1 MIRPEKIE
9 QFLRH
14 HGWDDAKT
22 EKITSDASNREYTR
36 LSKKQNTSILMDS
49 DPTTNESIENFIY
62 FTKQLRKQK
71 FSAPKIYG
79 QDICNGL
86 LLLEDLGSDS
96 FANILKSK
104 PHLENQIYQ
113 EAINQLIE
121 IRKNKIP
128 HLTRKYDL
136 KILLQEAVLFSEWY
150 LSPLRAS
157 CESSYLLKILRV
169 TLQETLKQDTTLVL
183 RDYHAENLMW
193 LPDRR
198 NNRRVGL
205 LDYQDALAGN
215 PAYDI
220 ASLLKDARRE
230 VPKKLQEELI
240 KYFLKK
246 TNLDHAVFS
255 RDYSILSA
263 QRNLKIIGI
272 FSRLS
277 IRDNK
282 SGYLDLIPRVW
293 KNLQDDLKHPSLN
306 ELSEFIKS
314 NSPQPTL
321 ENLGKLFKA

>member
-9 QFLRH
+9 RFLRH

-22 EKITSDASNREYTR
+22 EKITSDASNRKYTR
-36 LSKKQNTSILMDS
+36 LFKKQNTSILMDS

-62 FTKQLRKQK
+62 FTKQLRKLK

-104 PHLENQIYQ
+104 PHLENHIYQ

-157 CESSYLLKILRV
+157 YESSHLLKILRV
-169 TLQETLKQDTTLVL
+169 SLQETLKQDTTLVL

>member
-9 QFLRH
+9 RFLRH
-14 HGWDDAKT
+14 HGWDDART

-62 FTKQLRKQK
+62 FTNQLRKQK

-104 PHLENQIYQ
+104 PHLENHIYQ

-128 HLTRKYDL
+128 RLTRKYDL

-157 CESSYLLKILRV
+157 YESSHLLKILRV

-193 LPDRR
+193 LPDRSD
-198 NNRRVGL
+198 NRRVGL

-321 ENLGKLFKA
+321 ENLGKLFKT

>member
-9 QFLRH
+9 RFLRH

-22 EKITSDASNREYTR
+22 EKITSDASNRKYTR
-36 LSKKQNTSILMDS
+36 LFKKQNTSILMDS

-62 FTKQLRKQK
+62 FTNQLRKQK

-104 PHLENQIYQ
+104 PHLENHIYQ

-128 HLTRKYDL
+128 RLTRKYDL

-157 CESSYLLKILRV
+157 YESSHLLKILRV

-293 KNLQDDLKHPSLN
+293 KNLQDDLEHPSLN

>member
-14 HGWDDAKT
+14 HGWNDAKT

-79 QDICNGL
+79 QDICNGF

-128 HLTRKYDL
+128 RLTRKYDL

-157 CESSYLLKILRV
+157 YESSYLLKILRV

-282 SGYLDLIPRVW
+282 SSYLDLIPRVW

-306 ELSEFIKS
+306 ELSEFIKI

-321 ENLGKLFKA
+321 ENLRKLFKA

>member
-1 MIRPEKIE
+1 
-9 QFLRH
+9 
-14 HGWDDAKT
+14 
-22 EKITSDASNREYTR
+22 
-36 LSKKQNTSILMDS
+36 MDS
-49 DPTTNESIENFIY
+49 DPTTNESIESFIY

-79 QDICNGL
+79 QDICNGF

-104 PHLENQIYQ
+104 PHLENHIYQ

-157 CESSYLLKILRV
+157 YESSHLLKILRV

-282 SGYLDLIPRVW
+282 SSYLDLIPRVW

>member
-1 MIRPEKIE
+1 LIRPEKIE
-9 QFLRH
+9 RFLRH

-22 EKITSDASNREYTR
+22 EKITSDASNRKYTR
-36 LSKKQNTSILMDS
+36 LFKKQNTSILMDS

-62 FTKQLRKQK
+62 FTKQLRKLK

-104 PHLENQIYQ
+104 PHLENHIYQ

-157 CESSYLLKILRV
+157 YESSHLLKILRV

-321 ENLGKLFKA
+321 ENLGKLFKT

>member
-9 QFLRH
+9 RFLRH

-22 EKITSDASNREYTR
+22 EKITSDASNRKYTR
-36 LSKKQNTSILMDS
+36 LFKKQNTSILMDS

-62 FTKQLRKQK
+62 FTNQLRKQK

-104 PHLENQIYQ
+104 PHLENHIYQ

-157 CESSYLLKILRV
+157 YESSHLLKILRV
-169 TLQETLKQDTTLVL
+169 TL
-183 RDYHAENLMW
+183 
-193 LPDRR
+193 
-198 NNRRVGL
+198 
-205 LDYQDALAGN
+205 
-215 PAYDI
+215 
-220 ASLLKDARRE
+220 
-230 VPKKLQEELI
+230 
-240 KYFLKK
+240 
-246 TNLDHAVFS
+246 
-255 RDYSILSA
+255 
-263 QRNLKIIGI
+263 
-272 FSRLS
+272 
-277 IRDNK
+277 
-282 SGYLDLIPRVW
+282 
-293 KNLQDDLKHPSLN
+293 
-306 ELSEFIKS
+306 
-314 NSPQPTL
+314 
-321 ENLGKLFKA
+321 

>member
-1 MIRPEKIE
+1 MYKR
-9 QFLRH
+9 Q
-14 HGWDDAKT
+14 
-22 EKITSDASNREYTR
+22 
-36 LSKKQNTSILMDS
+36 
-49 DPTTNESIENFIY
+49 
-62 FTKQLRKQK
+62 
-71 FSAPKIYG
+71 
-79 QDICNGL
+79 
-86 LLLEDLGSDS
+86 
-96 FANILKSK
+96 
-104 PHLENQIYQ
+104 
-113 EAINQLIE
+113 
-121 IRKNKIP
+121 
-128 HLTRKYDL
+128 
-136 KILLQEAVLFSEWY
+136 
-150 LSPLRAS
+150 
-157 CESSYLLKILRV
+157 
-169 TLQETLKQDTTLVL
+169 LQETLKQDTTLVL

-193 LPDRR
+193 LPDRSD
-198 NNRRVGL
+198 NRRVGL

-282 SGYLDLIPRVW
+282 SSYLDLIPRVW

-306 ELSEFIKS
+306 ELSEFIKI

-321 ENLGKLFKA
+321 ENLRKLFKA

>member
-9 QFLRH
+9 RFLRH
-14 HGWDDAKT
+14 HGWDGAKT
-22 EKITSDASNREYTR
+22 EKINSDASNRKYTR
-36 LSKKQNTSILMDS
+36 LFKKQNTSILMDS
-49 DPTTNESIENFIY
+49 DPTTNESIKNFIY
-62 FTKQLRKQK
+62 FTNQLRKQK

-104 PHLENQIYQ
+104 PHLENHIYQ

-157 CESSYLLKILRV
+157 YESSHLLKILRV
-169 TLQETLKQDTTLVL
+169 SLQETLKQDTTLVL

>member
-1 MIRPEKIE
+1 MIRSEKIE
-9 QFLRH
+9 RFLRH

-62 FTKQLRKQK
+62 FTNQLRKQK

-104 PHLENQIYQ
+104 PHLENHIYQ

-157 CESSYLLKILRV
+157 YESSHLLKILRV

-246 TNLDHAVFS
+246 TNLDNAVFS

-306 ELSEFIKS
+306 ALSEFIKI

-321 ENLGKLFKA
+321 ENLRKLFKA

>member
-9 QFLRH
+9 RFLRH

-22 EKITSDASNREYTR
+22 EKINSDASNRKYTR
-36 LSKKQNTSILMDS
+36 LFKKQNTSILMDS

-62 FTKQLRKQK
+62 FTNQLRKQK

-104 PHLENQIYQ
+104 PHLENHIYQ

-157 CESSYLLKILRV
+157 YESSHLLKILRV
-169 TLQETLKQDTTLVL
+169 SLQETLKQDTTLVL

-314 NSPQPTL
+314 NSPQPTP

>member
-1 MIRPEKIE
+1 LIRPEKIE
-9 QFLRH
+9 RFLRH

-22 EKITSDASNREYTR
+22 EKITSDASNRKYTR
-36 LSKKQNTSILMDS
+36 LFKKQNTSILMDS

-62 FTKQLRKQK
+62 FTNQLRKQK

-104 PHLENQIYQ
+104 PHLENHIYQ

-157 CESSYLLKILRV
+157 YESSHLLKILRV

-321 ENLGKLFKA
+321 ENLGKLFKT

>member
-1 MIRPEKIE
+1 LIRPEKIE
-9 QFLRH
+9 RFLRH

-22 EKITSDASNREYTR
+22 EKITSDASNRKYTR
-36 LSKKQNTSILMDS
+36 LFKKQNTSILMDS

-62 FTKQLRKQK
+62 FTKQLRKLK

-104 PHLENQIYQ
+104 PHLENHIYQ

-157 CESSYLLKILRV
+157 YESSHLLKILRV
-169 TLQETLKQDTTLVL
+169 SLQETLKQDTTLVL

>member
-9 QFLRH
+9 RFLRH

-22 EKITSDASNREYTR
+22 EKITSDASNRKYTR
-36 LSKKQNTSILMDS
+36 LFKKQNTSILMDS

-62 FTKQLRKQK
+62 FTKQLRKLK

-104 PHLENQIYQ
+104 PHLENHIYQ

-157 CESSYLLKILRV
+157 YESSHLLKILRV

-293 KNLQDDLKHPSLN
+293 KNLQDDLEHPSLN

>member
-9 QFLRH
+9 RFLRH

-22 EKITSDASNREYTR
+22 EKITSDASNRKYTR
-36 LSKKQNTSILMDS
+36 LFKKQNTSILMDS

-62 FTKQLRKQK
+62 FTKQLRKLK

-104 PHLENQIYQ
+104 PHLENHIYQ

-157 CESSYLLKILRV
+157 YESSHLLKILRV
-169 TLQETLKQDTTLVL
+169 SLQETLKQDTTLVL

-321 ENLGKLFKA
+321 ENLGKLFKT

>member
-9 QFLRH
+9 RFLRH

-22 EKITSDASNREYTR
+22 EKITSDASNRKYTR
-36 LSKKQNTSILMDS
+36 LFKKQNTSILMDS

-62 FTKQLRKQK
+62 FTNQLRKQK

-104 PHLENQIYQ
+104 PHLENHIYQ

-157 CESSYLLKILRV
+157 YESSHLLKILRV
-169 TLQETLKQDTTLVL
+169 SLQETLKQDTTLVL

-321 ENLGKLFKA
+321 ENLGKLFKT

>member
-9 QFLRH
+9 RFLRH

-22 EKITSDASNREYTR
+22 EKITSDASNRKYTR
-36 LSKKQNTSILMDS
+36 LFKKQNTSILMDS

-104 PHLENQIYQ
+104 PHLENHIYQ

-157 CESSYLLKILRV
+157 YESSHLLKILRV

-193 LPDRR
+193 LPNRR

-321 ENLGKLFKA
+321 ENLGKLFKT

>member
-9 QFLRH
+9 RFLRH

-22 EKITSDASNREYTR
+22 EKITSDASNRKYTR
-36 LSKKQNTSILMDS
+36 LFKKQNTSILMDS

-62 FTKQLRKQK
+62 FTKQLRKLK

-104 PHLENQIYQ
+104 PHLENHIYQ

-136 KILLQEAVLFSEWY
+136 KILLKEAVLFSEWY

-157 CESSYLLKILRV
+157 YESSHLLKILRV
-169 TLQETLKQDTTLVL
+169 SLQETLKQDTTLVL

>member
-1 MIRPEKIE
+1 
-9 QFLRH
+9 
-14 HGWDDAKT
+14 
-22 EKITSDASNREYTR
+22 
-36 LSKKQNTSILMDS
+36 MDS

-62 FTKQLRKQK
+62 FTNQLRKQK

-104 PHLENQIYQ
+104 PHLENHIYQ

-157 CESSYLLKILRV
+157 YESSHLLKILRV
-169 TLQETLKQDTTLVL
+169 SLQETLKQDTTLVL

>member
-9 QFLRH
+9 RFLRH

-22 EKITSDASNREYTR
+22 EKITSDASNRKYTR
-36 LSKKQNTSILMDS
+36 LFKKQNTSILMDS

-62 FTKQLRKQK
+62 FTKQLRKLK

-104 PHLENQIYQ
+104 PHLENHIYQ

-157 CESSYLLKILRV
+157 YESSHLLKILRV

-193 LPDRR
+193 LPNRR

>member
-9 QFLRH
+9 RFLRH

-22 EKITSDASNREYTR
+22 EKITSDASNRKYTR
-36 LSKKQNTSILMDS
+36 LFKKQNTSILMDS

-62 FTKQLRKQK
+62 FTKQLRKLK

-104 PHLENQIYQ
+104 PHLENHIYQ

-157 CESSYLLKILRV
+157 YESSHLLKILRV

-321 ENLGKLFKA
+321 ENLGKLFKT

>member
-9 QFLRH
+9 RFLRH

-22 EKITSDASNREYTR
+22 EKITSDASNRKYTR
-36 LSKKQNTSILMDS
+36 LFKKQNTSILMDS

-62 FTKQLRKQK
+62 FTKQLRKLK

-104 PHLENQIYQ
+104 PHLENHIYQ

-157 CESSYLLKILRV
+157 YESSHLLKILRV

>member
-9 QFLRH
+9 RFLRH

-22 EKITSDASNREYTR
+22 KKINSDASNRKYTR
-36 LSKKQNTSILMDS
+36 LFKKQNTSILMDS

-79 QDICNGL
+79 QDICNGF

-104 PHLENQIYQ
+104 PHLENHIYQ

-157 CESSYLLKILRV
+157 YESSHLLKILRV

-193 LPDRR
+193 LPDRSD
-198 NNRRVGL
+198 NRRVGL

-282 SGYLDLIPRVW
+282 SSYLNLIPRVW

-306 ELSEFIKS
+306 ELSEFIKI

-321 ENLGKLFKA
+321 ENLRKLFKA

>member
-36 LSKKQNTSILMDS
+36 LFKKQNTSILMDS

-104 PHLENQIYQ
+104 PHLENHIYQ

-157 CESSYLLKILRV
+157 YESSHLLKILRV
-169 TLQETLKQDTTLVL
+169 SLQETLKQDTTLVL

-282 SGYLDLIPRVW
+282 SSYLDLIPRVW